1 MLYFQ
6 DFENRVIIKR
16 DDDPV
21 CTLSRDFDGYYYP
34 NFETTD
40 ISAADLR
47 QIADR
52 LEQLNDGG

>member
-1 MLYFQ
+1 MLQFQ
-6 DFENRVIIKR
+6 DFENRVLIKR
-16 DDDPV
+16 DDDPI

-34 NFETTD
+34 NFQTTD

-52 LEQLNDGG
+52 LEQLNGGG